1 MKRRLLG
8 VVLSMCML
16 VCAVP
21 VYANAEE
28 PAAEATPETPDA
40 EVVGTAEEDVLTEG
54 DWQYYIRD
62 DGTVMIAS
70 YKGERLILSYRI

>member
-16 VCAVP
+16 ACAVP

-28 PAAEATPETPDA
+28 PAAEAAAETPDA
-40 EVVGTAEEDVLTEG
+40 EVVEQQEVEG
-54 DWQYYIRD
+54 DWND
-62 DGTVMIAS
+62 VV
-70 YKGERLILSYRI
+70 